1 MGEMPL
7 KPILSNLVEAY
18 GEIAELDDRI
28 YYAAHGEFR
37 KDGWWDAWHE
47 ERYPLTEGSLFVSF
61 EHAYHH
67 LNWASNCRNTEEE
80 KVWHFSEEDGERW
93 GRFPIDGLFAKLWPP
108 PSRRKGNRK
117 CLIGG
122 RGKIVAEAMRP
133 WLNEARRKLDN
144 LMFRVSYK
152 LGADSPFA
160 IERPKSLKKGVED
173 EPFTEELFC
182 RKMWG
187 VYSALNT
194 AWNSRKGRRY
204 GSFLF
209 SRAFL
214 SGECNMFGVE

>member
-1 MGEMPL
+1 M
-7 KPILSNLVEAY
+7 
-18 GEIAELDDRI
+18 
-28 YYAAHGEFR
+28 
-37 KDGWWDAWHE
+37 
-47 ERYPLTEGSLFVSF
+47 
-61 EHAYHH
+61 
-67 LNWASNCRNTEEE
+67 
-80 KVWHFSEEDGERW
+80 
-93 GRFPIDGLFAKLWPP
+93 
-108 PSRRKGNRK
+108 
-117 CLIGG
+117 
-122 RGKIVAEAMRP
+122 AEAMRP

-204 GSFLF
+204 RSFLF

-214 SGECNMFGVE
+214 LGECNMFCVE